1 MGKIH
6 VLDEAL
12 VSLISAG
19 EVIENPAS
27 IVKELIENALDAEA
41 TNIEIQIEKGGIDS
55 IVVSDNG
62 EGIQKEDCLVCTL
75 RHSTSKIESRE
86 DIDSIF
92 TYGFRGEALASIAA
106 IADLDIVTRYK
117 DEEIGT
123 RIKSSAGQIPDLTD
137 ASRAQGTRVEI
148 SELFKNVPA
157 RRKHL
162 SDARVESQR
171 VLDAVMKHAIIRNDI
186 GFRFIRDG
194 KLVLDCPSNQ
204 NPQERVLSLWGLDI
218 ASSLIEIKRK
228 KKGINIQGFITDP
241 TMSRGNRS
249 RQFFSVRKR
258 PIEDQSLS
266 KTLEAAFS
274 TLLMRGR
281 YPMCALDIELD
292 VAKVD
297 ANVHPTKRE
306 VRIQDFDDVRN
317 VLRDILSNALKD
329 SEPMAVPETLE
340 DLVDTEKV
348 DEPTVF
354 HDASSARAEGRAL
367 LLEETI
373 LVKPVPSAEP
383 DLDIKELGSI
393 FNILG
398 QVNMVYIVAATEEGL
413 VLVDQHAAHER
424 ILYEQLRNQ
433 VNDGD
438 VVVQELLEP
447 IVLKLG
453 VGEAEKILALDETL
467 ETMGFTVGSFGGN
480 EVLVSTVPEILGKR
494 VSDDELIALVDRILD
509 IGEKDAVE
517 QFMDELVKVTACHS
531 AIRSGQKIGHEEAK
545 RLIANLFET
554 DGKYHCAHGRPS
566 IVKISKKEL
575 DERFGRTGPE
585 ALARFRARH
594 RLG

>member
-1 MGKIH
+1 MMGKIH
-6 VLDEAL
+6 VLDESL

-27 IVKELIENALDAEA
+27 IVKELIENSLDAGA
-41 TNIEIQIEKGGIDS
+41 THIDIQIEGGGIDS
-55 IVVSDNG
+55 LSVSDNG
-62 EGIQKEDCLVCTL
+62 EGIEKEDCLVCTL
-75 RHSTSKIESRE
+75 RHSTSKISKRE

-106 IADLDIVTRYK
+106 VADLEIVTRFEK
-117 DEEIGT
+117 EEIGT
-123 RIKSSAGQIPDLTD
+123 KIQSRAGQIPDVSD
-137 ASRAQGTRVEI
+137 ASRAQGTKVEVR
-148 SELFKNVPA
+148 ELFKNVPA
-157 RRKHL
+157 RKKHL
-162 SDARVESQR
+162 SYPRVESQR
-171 VLDAVMKHAIIRNDI
+171 VLETVMKHAIIRHDI
-186 GFRFIRDG
+186 GFRYIRDG
-194 KLVLDCPSNQ
+194 TLVLDCPSNQ
-204 NPQERVLSLWGLDI
+204 TPQERVLALWGLDV
-218 ASSLIEIKRK
+218 ANSLIEVSDQKA
-228 KKGINIQGFITDP
+228 GITVQGFITD
-241 TMSRGNRS
+241 TSVSRGNRS

-258 PIEDQSLS
+258 PIEDKRLS
-266 KTLEAAFS
+266 KTLETAYS
-274 TLLMRGR
+274 SLLMKGR
-281 YPMCALDIELD
+281 YPMCALDIDMDIE
-292 VAKVD
+292 KVD

-306 VRIQDFDDVRN
+306 VRIQDFEDVRN
-317 VLRDILSNALKD
+317 VLRDILTAVLKD
-329 SEPMAVPETLE
+329 TPPMEVPETLE
-340 DLVDTEKV
+340 GVV
-348 DEPTVF
+348 DEEALEPTEF
-354 HDASSARAEGRAL
+354 HVSSARSDGRAL
-367 LLEETI
+367 LLEETT

-447 IVLKLG
+447 LVLKLG

-467 ETMGFTVGSFGGN
+467 ETMGFTVGSFGGS
-480 EVLVSTVPEILGKR
+480 EVLVSTIPEILGKR
-494 VSDDELIALVDRILD
+494 VSEDELIVFVDRILD
-509 IGEKDAVE
+509 IGEKDAVD
-517 QFMDELVKVTACHS
+517 QFMDELLKVTACHS

-575 DERFGRTGPE
+575 DERFGRTGAD